1 MPVSNLLLKNTQ
13 NIFQNTSNT
22 RGSRSCNKKGGA
34 GRSVTMKNMNNAS
47 NLNMGRGYSPAVN
60 YSGCD
65 KLARPGQA
73 GGVGYGYTKEGAKFN
88 GEVRGG
94 YPVLTKIEKNNQCG
108 GSKKSGCAYKYHPNG
123 LLGGKRRKKTRK
135 QRGRGPCGKP
145 LKKCK
150 CKKGGKKRRKTRRKK
165 KRKSRGGK
173 KRSRKSRG
181 GKKRTRKSRKRRRTR
196 KRMKGG
202 HQYSTSTNYSTPS
215 AQNASGMPWALG
227 PGSFERSS
235 YNCPSSYKH

>member
-65 KLARPGQA
+65 KLARPGQT

-123 LLGGKRRKKTRK
+123 LLGGKKRKKTRK
-135 QRGRGPCGKP
+135 PS
-145 LKKCK
+145 KKCK

-165 KRKSRGGK
+165 KRKSRGSK

-215 AQNASGMPWALG
+215 AQNASSMPWALG